1 METSNSNFHVT
12 DKILASAGK
21 RLANFIID
29 YIVKNIVLFILF
41 FIIILIDQ
49 FLGDGSIA
57 FWAQSINKLEEM
69 LIGFVL
75 LLVYYTVM
83 ESVTKG
89 RTIGKYITNT
99 KVVDK
104 KGNSLGSDVIL
115 KRTLCRIIPFDA
127 FSFLGNNPRGWHDS
141 LSDTYVIDVKKFQAE
156 KQKQINL
163 NELGNN

>member
-1 METSNSNFHVT
+1 METNPSNFYVT
-12 DKILASAGK
+12 DKTLASAGK

-41 FIIILIDQ
+41 FIVIFIDQ

-83 ESVTKG
+83 ESLTKG
-89 RTIGKYITNT
+89 RTVGKYITNT

-141 LSDTYVIDVKKFQAE
+141 LSDTYVIDVKKFNAE
-156 KQKQINL
+156 KQKQTNL